1 MTMVLID
8 KEKIVVEDHAGDKI
22 VCAMLTSLTVSL
34 ISNITQR
41 LNIDAKYELSDGH
54 FVLYFKNLTQK
65 ATDLVDAYIYSL
77 RGLSE
82 SYPEN
87 IRFI

>member
-41 LNIDAKYELSDGH
+41 LSLDAKYELSDGH